1 MFARSVAR
9 TQHEAYKPWAN
20 EEARGKVANKARQRI
35 DNEAHDRLAEMV
47 NGLNRKVFGPLVNL
61 ALDPTMIEAQTTEQR
76 MTMRLRVAGEDQLG
90 SYTPRP
96 QAPDN
101 SLASFQINESLLNNA
116 LQRLELDG
124 RTFTLPQLIERIAE
138 RFQRPNVWATNPDY
152 EDLTIS
158 FAKKDAVTVRCQD
171 GRVMLTLNIV
181 EISKDPRQ
189 WNNFQVRVSYRPL
202 VDGRSAEL
210 ARDGAVQLIGQRLSN
225 KDQIALRGIFSNA
238 FPKNETIKLTPDRL
252 LIDPKLQDLAITQFV
267 IDDGWIGF
275 AVGPKQFAV
284 QTTRLPSSRK

>member
-1 MFARSVAR
+1 
-9 TQHEAYKPWAN
+9 
-20 EEARGKVANKARQRI
+20 
-35 DNEAHDRLAEMV
+35 
-47 NGLNRKVFGPLVNL
+47 
-61 ALDPTMIEAQTTEQR
+61 
-76 MTMRLRVAGEDQLG
+76 
-90 SYTPRP
+90 
-96 QAPDN
+96 
-101 SLASFQINESLLNNA
+101 
-116 LQRLELDG
+116 
-124 RTFTLPQLIERIAE
+124 
-138 RFQRPNVWATNPDY
+138 
-152 EDLTIS
+152 
-158 FAKKDAVTVRCQD
+158 
-171 GRVMLTLNIV
+171 MLTLNIV